1 MLKRQEWW
9 SLLGIYALGALLYAL
24 FLTPGF
30 MLSGL
35 LAGMGFMVM
44 GLLLGFCGAIIG
56 RRSGHTTA
64 GIIAGYILF
73 IALVTKDF
81 WLASAA

>member
-1 MLKRQEWW
+1 MLKRQEWA
-9 SLLGIYALGALLYAL
+9 SLLGIYALGAFLYAL
-24 FLTPGF
+24 LLAPGF

-35 LAGMGFMVM
+35 LAGLGFMVM

-56 RRSGHTTA
+56 RRSGHATA
-64 GIIAGYILF
+64 GIIIGYIVF

-81 WLASAA
+81 WLAAAA